1 MRLTL
6 VSNIFPPAVGGPATH
21 VFHLA
26 ESLHQRGHAVR
37 VIAGTDDPA
46 GAVKVPY
53 PLVRVSWSMP
63 VPIRYLRVMWHTWR
77 AALQSDVVYINGIE
91 LPASLGALLAGR
103 PRVLKVVGDWAWESA
118 IRRGLT
124 SLGIEPF
131 QTAAHGLKTRVFR
144 AIQRFYCR
152 LASVVVV
159 PSAYVGSLVEGWGVD
174 ARKTQVIQNALTST
188 PRPNEEP
195 EAARQGLGLR
205 APVICN
211 VSRLY
216 AWKHVDA
223 LIRMVPRFD
232 HGAALLIV
240 GGGPE
245 QSRLEQ
251 LAREVGVTDRVV
263 FTGDVPHDR
272 VATYLRASQ
281 ICVLNTQY
289 EGLSHTLVEARH
301 VGTPIVTTDVGG
313 NREILRHE
321 HSAVLV
327 PFGDEDAFVHAVN
340 DLLADPAHGAR
351 LAQAAQTGLE
361 HFRWD
366 RLVDQTLEVLRDAID
381 RRPGAARAV
390 A

>member
-1 MRLTL
+1 M
-6 VSNIFPPAVGGPATH
+6 V
-21 VFHLA
+21 
-26 ESLHQRGHAVR
+26 
-37 VIAGTDDPA
+37 
-46 GAVKVPY
+46 
-53 PLVRVSWSMP
+53 
-63 VPIRYLRVMWHTWR
+63 
-77 AALQSDVVYINGIE
+77 
-91 LPASLGALLAGR
+91 
-103 PRVLKVVGDWAWESA
+103 
-118 IRRGLT
+118 
-124 SLGIEPF
+124 
-131 QTAAHGLKTRVFR
+131 
-144 AIQRFYCR
+144 
-152 LASVVVV
+152 
-159 PSAYVGSLVEGWGVD
+159 
-174 ARKTQVIQNALTST
+174 
-188 PRPNEEP
+188 
-195 EAARQGLGLR
+195 
-205 APVICN
+205 CN

-251 LAREVGVTDRVV
+251 LSREVGVTDRVV

-351 LAQAAQTGLE
+351 LARAARTGLE

-366 RLVDQTLEVLRDAID
+366 RLVDETLEVLHDAID